1 MRKKLL
7 IVIAILAALL
17 LITDIGGSFYMVSY
31 ALAPNPERQDTAMR
45 FRQLYDDYPETRP
58 WVDSLRRAG
67 ALTDTFVVMASGERH
82 HAFVVRQAPR
92 LSAADSVVGIS
103 GDSISVVGISGDSI
117 SAASIS
123 GDSVIAASRCQRTAV
138 IVHGWRDQAIGML
151 MIARLYEQMGWNIVV
166 PDLHAHGLSD
176 GDAIGMGWNER
187 WDVLQWMRLFVTDT
201 MVVHGIS
208 MGAATTMNVAG
219 ETMPEGIRSI
229 RFVEDCGYTS
239 VWDEFRYEMGEE
251 FGLPAFPLLHTASF
265 LCRVKY
271 GWSFAEASPL
281 RQLSSCRY
289 PMLFIHGDNDHFVP
303 SHMVH
308 PLYAAKPQPKEL
320 WVTEGVEHALSYKT
334 YPDEYARRLRRF
346 LECDTH

>member
-1 MRKKLL
+1 
-7 IVIAILAALL
+7 
-17 LITDIGGSFYMVSY
+17 
-31 ALAPNPERQDTAMR
+31 MR

-103 GDSISVVGISGDSI
+103 GDSISGDSVSGDSVSGDSI

-187 WDVLQWMRLFVTDT
+187 WDVLQWMRLFMTDT

-239 VWDEFRYEMGEE
+239 VWDEFSYEMGEE
-251 FGLPAFPLLHTASF
+251 FGLPAFPLLHTASL